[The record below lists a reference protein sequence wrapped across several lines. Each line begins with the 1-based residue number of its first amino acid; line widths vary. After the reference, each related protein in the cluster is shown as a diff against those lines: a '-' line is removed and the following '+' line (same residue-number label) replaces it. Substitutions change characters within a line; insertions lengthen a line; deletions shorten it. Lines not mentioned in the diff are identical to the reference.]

1 VARAVLASWTF
12 DPGFVLGLLLLA
24 VIYGRGWRALN
35 RQMPDRFPAWRLA
48 SFLGGLA
55 TLIVAVASPLDVFAG
70 LLLQVHMVQHL
81 LLMMVAPPL
90 LLLGAPLVPLLRGL
104 PARVAKEWL
113 GPFVAWP
120 ALRRAFTQ
128 VTHPVVCWLA
138 LALAT
143 WVWHLPVLYQ
153 LALRSPPWHAV
164 EHATFLAAGL
174 LFWWPVVQ
182 PWPAHARW
190 PRWTI
195 PLYLLLGDVQNTI
208 FAAFLTFSERL
219 LYPAYAA
226 VPRLGSLSAFDDQ
239 VAAGVIMWVPASVIF
254 LVPAAVI
261 TMRVLSPHAPV
272 RRRRA
277 PSVAPPYRR
286 FDALRLPLLGSL
298 LRRPVSRRVA
308 QGVVLVAAAAVVA
321 DGLLGPAMSPMNLAG
336 VLPWTGWRGLTV
348 IALLAAGNVFC
359 FACPFMLPRALARRL
374 STPTR
379 RLPRWVRTKW
389 LAAVLLV
396 VFFWSSETFGLWD
409 APRATAWLIA
419 GYFAAALVVD
429 SRWRGASFCK
439 YVCPIGQFQFVS
451 SLVSPL
457 EVAVRQ
463 PTICAT
469 CTTHDCVR
477 GNAARRGCELEL
489 FLPRKVGN
497 LDCTFCLDC
506 VHACP
511 HDNIGLLAVAPGADL
526 VHDRRRSSIGRLSQ
540 RLDVAALAL
549 LLVVAAFVMAAA
561 MVAPVSAPA
570 LLVLLAAPPLALAS
584 LARVPAAARER
595 ICRFVLALVPLGV
608 TMWAAHFLFHLIS
621 GWTGMVFATERALAD
636 VGMGAGPRWFA
647 VPGTIGAGRLLGP
660 ELLLLDVG
668 LLLTLWVGWRIARE
682 AAPRARRALALVA
695 PCAGVAAAL
704 WAAGVWIVCQP
715 MAMRGMMVH

>member
-1 VARAVLASWTF
+1 VARAVLSSWTF
-12 DPGFVLGLLLLA
+12 DPWLVLGLLLLA
-24 VIYGRGWRALN
+24 VVYGRGWRVLR
-35 RQMPDRFPAWRLA
+35 RQMPDRFPIWRLT

-55 TLIVAVASPLDVFAG
+55 TLLVAVASPLDAFAG

-104 PARVAKEWL
+104 PAVLAKDWI
-113 GPFVAWP
+113 GPFLAWP
-120 ALRRAFTQ
+120 ALRRGFTRL
-128 VTHPVVCWLA
+128 THPLVCWSA
-138 LALAT
+138 LVLAT
-143 WVWHLPVLYQ
+143 WLWHLPALYQ
-153 LALRSPPWHAV
+153 LALGSRVWHAV
-164 EHATFLAAGL
+164 EHATFLATGL

-182 PWPAHARW
+182 PWPTHARW
-190 PRWTI
+190 PRWMI
-195 PLYLLLGDVQNTI
+195 PLYLLFADLQNTI

-219 LYPAYAA
+219 LYPAYAT
-226 VPRLGSLSAFDDQ
+226 VPRLGGLSPIDDQ
-239 VAAGVIMWVPASVIF
+239 TAAGVIMWVPASVIF

-261 TMRVLSPHAPV
+261 TARVLSPHASAI
-272 RRRRA
+272 RGRA
-277 PSVAPPYRR
+277 PSVTPTRRR

-298 LRRPVSRRVA
+298 LRRPLSRRVV
-308 QGVVLVAAAAVVA
+308 QGAVLIVAAAIVA

-348 IALLAAGNVFC
+348 VALLAAGNVFC
-359 FACPFMLPRALARRL
+359 FACPFMLPRAIARCL

-379 RLPRWVRTKW
+379 RLPRWMRTKW
-389 LAAVLLV
+389 LAAVLLL

-419 GYFAAALVVD
+419 AYFAAALVID

-451 SLVSPL
+451 SLMSPL
-457 EVAVRQ
+457 EVAVRE
-463 PTICAT
+463 PAVCAT
-469 CTTHDCVR
+469 CTTHDCIR
-477 GNAARRGCELEL
+477 GNASRRGCELDL
-489 FLPRKVGN
+489 FLPRKAGN

-511 HDNIGLLAVAPGADL
+511 HDNVGLLAVVPGTDL

-561 MVAPVSAPA
+561 MVAPVSSLA
-570 LLVLLAAPPLALAS
+570 LLGLLAAPPLALAS

-595 ICRFVLALVPLGV
+595 TCRFVLALVPLGV
-608 TMWAAHFLFHLIS
+608 TMWAAHFLFHLVS
-621 GWTGMVFATERALAD
+621 GWTGMIFATERALAD
-636 VGMGAGPRWFA
+636 LGMAAAPRWSA
-647 VPGTIGAGRLLGP
+647 VPATSGAGRLLGP

-682 AAPRARRALALVA
+682 AAPRALRALALVA
-695 PCAGVAAAL
+695 PCAGVATAL
-704 WAAGVWIVCQP
+704 WAVGVWIVCQP
-715 MAMRGMMVH
+715 MTMRGMMVH

>member
-1 VARAVLASWTF
+1 VAQAVLASWTF
-12 DPGFVLGLLLLA
+12 DPGVVLGLLLLA

-55 TLIVAVASPLDVFAG
+55 TLLVAVASPLDVFAG

-104 PARVAKEWL
+104 PARMAKEWL
-113 GPFVAWP
+113 GPFVAWA

-143 WVWHLPVLYQ
+143 WLWHLPALYQ
-153 LALRSPPWHAV
+153 LALRHPAWHAV
-164 EHATFLAAGL
+164 EHATFLVAGV

-182 PWPAHARW
+182 PWPARARW
-190 PRWTI
+190 PRWMI
-195 PLYLLLGDVQNTI
+195 PLYLLLADVQNTI

-226 VPRLGSLSAFDDQ
+226 VPRLGGLSPIDDQ
-239 VAAGVIMWVPASVIF
+239 AAAGAIMWVPASVIF

-261 TMRVLSPHAPV
+261 TARILSPRALATP
-272 RRRRA
+272 RRA
-277 PSVAPPYRR
+277 PRVAPPRLR
-286 FDALRLPLLGSL
+286 FDALRLPVLGSF
-298 LRRPVSRRVA
+298 LRRPVARRVA
-308 QGVVLVAAAAVVA
+308 QAAMLLAAAAVVT

-348 IALLAAGNVFC
+348 IALLAAGNAFC

-379 RLPRWVRTKW
+379 RLPRWMRTKW

-419 GYFAAALVVD
+419 GYFAAALLVD

-463 PTICAT
+463 PAICAT

-477 GNAARRGCELEL
+477 GNATRRGCELEL
-489 FLPRKVGN
+489 FLPRKAGN

-511 HDNIGLLAVAPGADL
+511 HDNVGVLAVAPGSDL

-561 MVAPVSAPA
+561 MVAPVSAPV
-570 LLVLLAAPPLALAS
+570 LLAMLAAPPLAVAALAG
-584 LARVPAAARER
+584 APVAARER
-595 ICRFVLALVPLGV
+595 TCRFVLALVPLGL
-608 TMWAAHFLFHLIS
+608 TMWTAHFVFHLLS
-621 GWTGMVFATERALAD
+621 GWSGMVLATRRALAD
-636 VGMGAGPRWFA
+636 LGVMAAPHWSAMPGAMG
-647 VPGTIGAGRLLGP
+647 PGRQLGV
-660 ELLLLDVG
+660 ELLLLDAG

-682 AAPRARRALALVA
+682 TAPRLRRALALVA

-715 MAMRGMMVH
+715 MAMRGMMMQ